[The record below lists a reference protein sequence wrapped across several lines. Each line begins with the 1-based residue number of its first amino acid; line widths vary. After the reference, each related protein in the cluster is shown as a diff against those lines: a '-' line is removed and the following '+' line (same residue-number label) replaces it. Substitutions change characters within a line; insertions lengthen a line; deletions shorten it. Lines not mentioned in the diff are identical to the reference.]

1 MLLMREMLWS
11 FYLMFKIKR
20 MKKFQQQLPVFYETA
35 HAELASALEML
46 AACKITET
54 PSQAFGYFMHA
65 KDEYN
70 HAKCFFKMLS
80 QRGKKASIDSAREF
94 RFTPPSLITKGYI
107 SKKGFLIDT
116 MKLKDFI
123 AFVYTNELLA
133 KSSFENILK
142 LVGPNTEDGKNISS
156 IMSDELRHHGMAKKY
171 FLNYYPALQPWQL
184 MIYRTRET
192 IHNKGRKIYDA
203 NLKFLDRLLNPLYRV
218 MAYSVGSMVRKLNL
232 NEFKR
237 KGNLMNI
244 SSRSVL

>member
-1 MLLMREMLWS
+1 
-11 FYLMFKIKR
+11 
-20 MKKFQQQLPVFYETA
+20 MKKINSNLPVFYETA

-46 AACKITET
+46 AACKRTDT
-54 PSQAFGYFMHA
+54 PNQAFGYFMHA

-70 HAKCFFKMLS
+70 HAKYFFKMLS
-80 QRGKKASIDSAREF
+80 QRGKKACTETAREF

-133 KSSFENILK
+133 KSSFENILR
-142 LVGPNTEDGKNISS
+142 LVGPNTEEGMNISK

-171 FLNYYPALQPWQL
+171 FLKYFPALQPWQL
-184 MIYRTRET
+184 MIYRIRET
-192 IHNKGRKIYDA
+192 LFNKGRKIYDS
-203 NLKFLDRLLNPLYRV
+203 NLKFLDRLLTPLYRG
-218 MAYSVGSMVRKLNL
+218 MAYIAGNIARKLNL

-237 KGNLMNI
+237 EGKNLMNI
-244 SSRSVL
+244 SSHSIL